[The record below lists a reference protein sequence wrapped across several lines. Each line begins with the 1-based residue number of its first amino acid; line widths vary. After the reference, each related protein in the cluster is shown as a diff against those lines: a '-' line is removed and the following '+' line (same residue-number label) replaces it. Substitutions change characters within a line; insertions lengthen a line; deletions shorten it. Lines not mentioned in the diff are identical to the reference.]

1 MGVAESPE
9 NGVGGIPLRH
19 SANAR
24 SIVAGAL

>member
-1 MGVAESPE
+1 MEVAESLE

-24 SIVAGAL
+24 SIEAEAL